1 MLITTSRRTGST
13 AEALIKEQ
21 VKDIPAYTYWWG
33 EEKEN
38 PLMAFLA
45 LSDRIVVTGDSVS
58 MCSEACGTG
67 KPVLVFCGRNWLT
80 PKHYR
85 FVNSLYEGGFATALE
100 DEKAL
105 AFTPRNR
112 LDPASEAAEKIK
124 ELF

>member
-67 KPVLVFCGRNWLT
+67 KPVFEYQPYKL
-80 PKHYR
+80 
-85 FVNSLYEGGFATALE
+85 S
-100 DEKAL
+100 
-105 AFTPRNR
+105 
-112 LDPASEAAEKIK
+112 IM
-124 ELF
+124 